1 MEKRGALGMK
11 VMLVFAAIVLAL
23 MIAELGFFLMSAL
36 VS

>member
-1 MEKRGALGMK
+1 MK